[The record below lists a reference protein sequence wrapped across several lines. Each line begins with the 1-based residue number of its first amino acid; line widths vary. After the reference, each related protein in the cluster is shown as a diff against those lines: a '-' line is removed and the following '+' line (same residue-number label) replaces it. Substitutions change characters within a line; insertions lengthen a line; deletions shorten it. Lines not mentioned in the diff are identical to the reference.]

1 MKGFPIR
8 RAPSE
13 SVSEAAMAVAKRQAE
28 QLTLV
33 RRRAQPAAVYITRMT
48 LTAVF
53 AYVLALQLPG
63 GSVRSVLAPL
73 TALLVVQATLFH
85 TIRSAVQRVI
95 GVTTGVLAA
104 VAVSAYIPFSWWV
117 LGLLIAG
124 TLALGLM
131 LRLHE
136 DMLEVPISAMLIFSV
151 DSHAAATSRITETL
165 IGAAAGLAAGLLF
178 APLRVQPAKDAIGEL
193 SRQMGDLLGQMA
205 DGLAEGPD
213 PRRAAEW
220 LDRTR
225 ALRGE
230 IERVDDA
237 LSQAEESVR
246 LNPRRLRY
254 PNHPNPAAGLRDGVD
269 TLERAATDLRV
280 LARAVADSARLDSED
295 SPVNDPETRTRLA
308 AVIAELA
315 ASVRAYGQLV
325 ETEPLDAPDAQAEP
339 IGDVLE
345 DHLEEALR
353 KQDRLADV
361 LATDPAKQ
369 PDGWPLRGEILAH
382 VDRLRSELEP
392 RRPTPPDEKRRAPRM
407 PHHRSRTA
415 PPRRGYRAVVR
426 SRAGRAVVRSR
437 AGRAVVRSRAGR
449 TAERVRARLRVL
461 AARRGVGLAARQAV
475 GLAARQAVGLAARRG
490 VGLAARQAVVGGPWS
505 TRRTMGSACSRSSHM
520 HSAHQVAPACASGPT
535 RSAAAAGAAGLM
547 PDMTR
552 SNGSPSRPIRA
563 RWSCRNPWISRTVA
577 ASGCRGL
584 PPSPGSMIGIAP
596 SQRAARRIGGRA
608 GHSPPTQTGT
618 RGRCT
623 GVGRNVT
630 SSMTTCSPRKVTGS
644 PDHSRLSAV
653 RPSSRRAASS
663 FRSVVSPKLPN
674 SSGIGAPRPTPRI
687 IRPPVSR
694 SRVVTSRASF
704 CTRRRAT
711 GVIIVPSRIRSV
723 ASAAAVSSTHGSAIV
738 RRSALRCVMWSQTN
752 SPSQPACSARRARS
766 ASTLGSAKSP
776 KFGTSTAKRMIVV
789 PRLSRA

>member
-8 RAPSE
+8 HVPSE
-13 SVSEAAMAVAKRQAE
+13 SMSGAAKAVAKRQAE

-53 AYVLALQLPG
+53 AYLVALQLPG

-95 GVTTGVLAA
+95 GVTAGVLAA

-136 DMLEVPISAMLIFSV
+136 DTV

-165 IGAAAGLAAGLLF
+165 VGAAAGLAAGLLF
-178 APLRVQPAKDAIGEL
+178 APLRVQPARDAIGEL
-193 SRQMGDLLGQMA
+193 SRQMGDLLGRMA

-246 LNPRRLRY
+246 LNPRRFRY
-254 PNHPNPAAGLRDGVD
+254 SNYPNPAAGLRDGVD

-295 SPVNDPETRTRLA
+295 SPVKDPETRIRLA

-315 ASVRAYGQLV
+315 ASVRAYGQLI
-325 ETEPLDAPDAQAEP
+325 ETDPEPLDAPDAQAEP
-339 IGDVLE
+339 IAVALG
-345 DHLEEALR
+345 DHLQEAQR
-353 KQDRLADV
+353 QQDRLADV

-392 RRPTPPDEKRRAPRM
+392 RRLTPPEETRRPPRM
-407 PHHRSRTA
+407 LHHRSRTA
-415 PPRRGYRAVVR
+415 PPRRGYRAVLR
-426 SRAGRAVVRSR
+426 SPTVL
-437 AGRAVVRSRAGR
+437 RSRAGR
-449 TAERVRARLRVL
+449 TAERVRARLRAL
-461 AARRGVGLAARQAV
+461 AAVVDGRDVQGEGAQVEVEGGL
-475 GLAARQAVGLAARRG
+475 
-490 VGLAARQAVVGGPWS
+490 
-505 TRRTMGSACSRSSHM
+505 
-520 HSAHQVAPACASGPT
+520 
-535 RSAAAAGAAGLM
+535 
-547 PDMTR
+547 D
-552 SNGSPSRPIRA
+552 
-563 RWSCRNPWISRTVA
+563 
-577 ASGCRGL
+577 
-584 PPSPGSMIGIAP
+584 
-596 SQRAARRIGGRA
+596 
-608 GHSPPTQTGT
+608 
-618 RGRCT
+618 
-623 GVGRNVT
+623 
-630 SSMTTCSPRKVTGS
+630 
-644 PDHSRLSAV
+644 
-653 RPSSRRAASS
+653 
-663 FRSVVSPKLPN
+663 
-674 SSGIGAPRPTPRI
+674 
-687 IRPPVSR
+687 
-694 SRVVTSRASF
+694 
-704 CTRRRAT
+704 
-711 GVIIVPSRIRSV
+711 V
-723 ASAAAVSSTHGSAIV
+723 ASLQADVIEHG
-738 RRSALRCVMWSQTN
+738 WSLTTGYD
-752 SPSQPACSARRARS
+752 
-766 ASTLGSAKSP
+766 TLP
-776 KFGTSTAKRMIVV
+776 W
-789 PRLSRA
+789 

>member
-8 RAPSE
+8 HVPSE
-13 SVSEAAMAVAKRQAE
+13 SVSGAAKAVAKRQAE

-33 RRRAQPAAVYITRMT
+33 RRRAQPSAVYITRMT

-53 AYVLALQLPG
+53 AYLLASQLPG

-95 GVTTGVLAA
+95 GVTAGVLAA

-136 DMLEVPISAMLIFSV
+136 ETLEVPISAMLIFSV

-165 IGAAAGLAAGLLF
+165 VGAAAGLAAGLLF

-193 SRQMGDLLGQMA
+193 TRQMGDLLGQMA

-254 PNHPNPAAGLRDGVD
+254 PRYPNPAAGLRDGVD
-269 TLERAATDLRV
+269 TLERAATDVRV

-295 SPVNDPETRTRLA
+295 SPVKDPETRTRLA

-315 ASVRAYGQLV
+315 ASVRAYGQLI
-325 ETEPLDAPDAQAEP
+325 ETDPEPLDGPDAQAEP
-339 IGDVLE
+339 IAVALG
-345 DHLEEALR
+345 DHLEEAQR
-353 KQDRLADV
+353 QQDRLADV
-361 LATDPAKQ
+361 LAADPAKQ

-392 RRPTPPDEKRRAPRM
+392 RRPAPPDEIRRPPRM
-407 PHHRSRTA
+407 LRHRSRTA
-415 PPRRGYRAVVR
+415 PPRRGYRTVL
-426 SRAGRAVVRSR
+426 
-437 AGRAVVRSRAGR
+437 RSRAGR
-449 TAERVRARLRVL
+449 TAERLRSRLRAL
-461 AARRGVGLAARQAV
+461 AAPHAIAGS
-475 GLAARQAVGLAARRG
+475 
-490 VGLAARQAVVGGPWS
+490 AVVD
-505 TRRTMGSACSRSSHM
+505 
-520 HSAHQVAPACASGPT
+520 
-535 RSAAAAGAAGLM
+535 GL
-547 PDMTR
+547 DVV
-552 SNGSPSRPIRA
+552 
-563 RWSCRNPWISRTVA
+563 TV
-577 ASGCRGL
+577 
-584 PPSPGSMIGIAP
+584 GIAQEDAVVAGVVLRP
-596 SQRAARRIGGRA
+596 FTGRVQYLHPGRHGGLVHRVDRRPVGRAEGNMQFPGLVPGGRA
-608 GHSPPTQTGT
+608 QPEVGYAVGTGQADDEA
-618 RGRCT
+618 
-623 GVGRNVT
+623 V
-630 SSMTTCSPRKVTGS
+630 
-644 PDHSRLSAV
+644 AV
-653 RPSSRRAASS
+653 REAHRLAHPD
-663 FRSVVSPKLPN
+663 P
-674 SSGIGAPRPTPRI
+674 GEGAQ
-687 IRPPVSR
+687 VE
-694 SRVVTSRASF
+694 VE
-704 CTRRRAT
+704 
-711 GVIIVPSRIRSV
+711 GGLDV
-723 ASAAAVSSTHGSAIV
+723 ASLQADVIEHG
-738 RRSALRCVMWSQTN
+738 WSLTTG
-752 SPSQPACSARRARS
+752 CD
-766 ASTLGSAKSP
+766 TLP
-776 KFGTSTAKRMIVV
+776 W
-789 PRLSRA
+789 